1 MDRQQIGKC
10 MQFTKVF
17 FLDSQNSFVDIK
29 KFTDIRVADLHSVGN
44 ISD

>member
-1 MDRQQIGKC
+1 

-17 FLDSQNSFVDIK
+17 FIQKPRVLIFK
-29 KFTDIRVADLHSVGN
+29 KFTDISVADLHSVGN